1 MGERAR
7 KGGSGVLPLPLL
19 SFGLCAALSHGY
31 MANEVSYHSAELAN
45 SSVTVI
51 SVYVDLPHV
60 GGGGSGGWG
69 ACLMY
74 FCKLI
79 ACPIVCLCHKP
90 RHRKWRHLLGPC

>member
-7 KGGSGVLPLPLL
+7 KGGVRRSPSPSAELWPVCCSVTWLHGKRSQL
-19 SFGLCAALSHGY
+19 SLI
-31 MANEVSYHSAELAN
+31 AELAN

-69 ACLMY
+69 AWGD
-74 FCKLI
+74 
-79 ACPIVCLCHKP
+79 V
-90 RHRKWRHLLGPC
+90 LL